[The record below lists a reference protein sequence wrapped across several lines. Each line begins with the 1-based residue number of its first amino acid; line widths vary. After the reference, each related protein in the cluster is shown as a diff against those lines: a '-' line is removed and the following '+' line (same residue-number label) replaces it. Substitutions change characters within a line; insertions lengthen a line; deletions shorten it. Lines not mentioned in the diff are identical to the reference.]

1 MKARGDAVVILV
13 GARWEPD
20 VAHRLARA
28 IRAYPGDDPRGSAP
42 VACRGREEL
51 AVDPAPDGTPACAT
65 CWPEEWTAERA
76 DVRVAGEDDAE

>member
-1 MKARGDAVVILV
+1 MKTCKTAVVILV

-42 VACRGREEL
+42 VVCRGAEEL
-51 AVDPAPDGTPACAT
+51 AVEPAPDGTPPCTA
-65 CWPEEWTAERA
+65 CWPEEWA
-76 DVRVAGEDDAE
+76 DEWAKERVAGDDDA